1 MNAINLLDQC
11 QRGLEIS
18 LQRGATSAEIFGES
32 TRKISVKIEK
42 NDLQIAR
49 SEREV
54 MIGVRSLCGRRQG
67 FACTNNLQDLETC
80 CADAVT
86 IAKGS
91 PDDENNQLPEQ
102 QEIASIEGIYDE
114 TAAGVTVEDAVR
126 QGIRMLDV
134 AAEMDKRLII
144 GDAEFIIKI
153 GERVVVNSNGVCTR
167 ERSSLFSCFA
177 LTTARE
183 GEKVSNFDFQY
194 GAWRTTEGIDVVP
207 VVRRAC
213 EHALGSLGAK
223 RGESFKGTVILSPN
237 ACLDVLGTLVLFQV
251 NGLNVLRG
259 MSRWGSKLEDS
270 VAVDELTIVDDG
282 TRPGG
287 VNTSAF
293 DREGVPHR
301 KVSLVE
307 NGKLATLIHNT
318 YSARGL
324 KARATG
330 HASGSARTVPQI
342 GATNFDILPGTVSK
356 DELIADTK
364 LGLLVTRFS
373 GNTEPVTGDFSGV
386 AKGAYLIKDG
396 RIDRPVSGSL
406 IAGNVFDA
414 LLAISGISSERES
427 VFNYTL
433 PYLRIEDVSVT
444 AE

>member
-1 MNAINLLDQC
+1 MNDLNLLDQC
-11 QRGLEIS
+11 QRGLEVT
-18 LQRGATSAEIFGES
+18 LGHGATAAEIFGENK
-32 TRKISVKIEK
+32 RRISVKIEK

-49 SEREV
+49 SERES
-54 MIGVRSLCGRRQG
+54 MIGVRSLCDRRQG
-67 FACTNNLQDLETC
+67 FACTNNLQDLEAC
-80 CADAVT
+80 CTDAVA
-86 IAKGS
+86 IAKSS
-91 PDDENNQLPEQ
+91 PDDENNRLPERQ
-102 QEIASIEGIYDE
+102 KITSIEGIYDE
-114 TAAGVTVEDAVR
+114 TAEGVTVEDAVR

-134 AAEMDKRLII
+134 AAEMDKRIII
-144 GDAEFIIKI
+144 GNAEFTVEI
-153 GERVVVNSNGVCTR
+153 GERAVVNNNGVR
-167 ERSSLFSCFA
+167 AHERSSLFSCFA
-177 LTTARE
+177 LATARE

-194 GAWRTTEGIDVVP
+194 GAWRTTAGIDVAP

-237 ACLDVLGTLVLFQV
+237 AGLDILGALVLFQV
-251 NGLNVLRG
+251 NGMNVLRG

-287 VNTSAF
+287 VNTAAF

-324 KARATG
+324 NASSTG

-342 GATNFDILPGTVSK
+342 DATNFEILPGTVSK

-373 GNTEPVTGDFSGV
+373 GNTEPVAGDFSGV

-406 IAGNVFDA
+406 IAGNVFAA
-414 LLAISGISSERES
+414 LLAISGISSEREP